1 MTFTVTLLFWVFS
14 SSFLWA
20 ERNRVQQPKNVIDSL
35 MKIPKHTTTTTTT
48 NGSWYVADGRDIS
61 CPFIPTPCV
70 LFFDSFLREQRS
82 LVLPK
87 NSLKYFL
94 TPNSRFQTMSDLSL
108 YPLLYELKRDFKK
121 NNPYH
126 TIVQTL
132 YYRRAANRAN
142 IAQAIGFG
150 IRTLRFLHFPILR
163 TTLLTLLVSASL
175 FYSFLRC
182 LCKTGVAGQLCSREP
197 TL

>member
-1 MTFTVTLLFWVFS
+1 MSLCPLTQSHSPLCFYQCSLYYLPVVKEPSWMTFKVTLLFWVFS

-35 MKIPKHTTTTTTT
+35 MKIPKHTTTT

-108 YPLLYELKRDFKK
+108 YC
-121 NNPYH
+121 
-126 TIVQTL
+126 TV
-132 YYRRAANRAN
+132 
-142 IAQAIGFG
+142 
-150 IRTLRFLHFPILR
+150 
-163 TTLLTLLVSASL
+163 
-175 FYSFLRC
+175 
-182 LCKTGVAGQLCSREP
+182 
-197 TL
+197 